1 MPSVITG
8 GYAPP
13 GVYTQTF
20 FGAPP
25 TVPGV
30 PPLVPL
36 FIGTGSEI
44 LVQTNLPVVRGS
56 SSSIDQQIVNE
67 DESGRAVTNIAPSGL
82 ITLGAFDGTFNRF
95 QVRNFPLVN
104 GDGSGTTAT
113 DTSAVSVTLNG
124 DPVVVLGINGTTGI
138 VEISEYPTATDVV
151 LVTYY
156 FDRTDTLV
164 TDTLSAQVTTT
175 AAILDGRV
183 GQNFTFATGSNQFKL
198 SVDGLSEVTVSLP
211 LATVTGA
218 VVVATINGT
227 AGIGTLVASTFVD
240 NLGQTCVRLTADKSI
255 VVGEGDANNV
265 LGFVANEAT
274 SRNATFYVFNR
285 PIVNGNGGGVT
296 TTNPL
301 DVRVLVDSV
310 QVTPTAVN
318 GRTGAITLPYAPK
331 RGSVVTVQYYFNS
344 WQDTFDY
351 LANTGVTSITR
362 AGITASSNGAGLFVQ
377 GSDYILKNDTIV
389 WGTAVLVNTGLHTE
403 GYTAFG
409 DTQVTASL
417 VDNQAFMAEC
427 SRVTTTSGTVSVA
440 SKTQFQLPF
449 QPTTGNGRN
458 SPLGTTNYLIVANG
472 RMDLPTDQPDLV
484 VAYWGFGVQDAYE
497 RGAVTVTKV
506 DSTTSTV
513 TLAGDVPEGATVYA
527 TFYYNTLT
535 DQAFI
540 GSSRGFTV
548 TCAATGTSGAGA
560 YTITNGLNLP
570 VYGVTYLGKGAALN
584 TIEVMFPSGSEFLSD
599 ARLENGVPTLE
610 TVTVQ
615 FASTD
620 ETPAKFSVP
629 GAGPYSTVAGQ
640 SSNLRVTI
648 DGVAGTT
655 GAAGGINLTAPTGS
669 SRGGA
674 FASMLGDEA
683 PYTAA
688 SGETTFPVT
697 AGVDDTVSVLV
708 DGVSITATAAAGV
721 AQDLTAFRDAINTA
735 VLASDPYLDGAGSF
749 PSGYTVAAANY
760 DRLNLHYTGSVSGAS
775 GNQVINLAPAGYA
788 TVALLVA
795 QINTQLATINGL
807 GGLRAAVTCSATADS
822 KLRFTMGISLAAST
836 LTAVGLP
843 TAGDTVTLN
852 GKVYKFT
859 APLVA
864 LDGDVLIGMSES
876 ACLDNLIAA
885 ITLGAGSGVAY
896 AAATTLHPTMTAEA
910 GPGDTLRTYAKSKGS
925 AGNLLTTAASITGPS
940 VWGWTGL
947 TLAGGDDAGFLEFIT
962 DGTAARDFAVVAG
975 LDTGAATLGV
985 QTKLVNGPIAS
996 VYTVT
1001 AASTRKPYDRL
1012 ALRNRVFPGSGSM
1025 AVWNSL
1031 SQMGIQSQGG
1041 SGAALAG
1048 LPSGLLGEGSWGGG
1062 VFSPTILGSV
1072 GWSGGQATA
1081 YGDARDGQPNVVFYD
1096 GSSTDAANNVLKLTL
1111 NGSLVTVVFTASGA
1125 GTNTALGPSSV
1136 AGSVLG
1142 VINAALPSGVVAVQE
1157 GASIRFYATGVAY
1170 LSGSAQFIVGDGSAN
1185 VTLGLSSGDV
1195 ASATP
1200 LTAKQL
1206 ASTLTSHIATA
1217 DFATWMFLPATSS
1230 AGYFSAKGLATTVT
1244 STTGEEYL
1252 FLQSKTLGA
1261 ASSFLFANASTNDA
1275 LRTGS
1280 GLDVV
1285 SGDGSS
1291 GEAAL
1296 NGFFVTSSDPSS
1308 GSGSADTSVF
1318 NTGTGQDGFV
1328 GQTYVDDV
1336 TGLTFTILPR
1346 DGGLSYPTGATATLS
1361 FRVSTNFVTDAN
1373 IPTPGIPGLELTV
1386 ANTVGVP
1393 VGDTAL
1399 VETFKRGGS
1408 EPSIGEVYYVSYNYL
1423 KTDFSSKLFARLS
1436 DVVNEYGAVSPDN
1449 PLSLAAYF
1457 AFLNGS
1463 SVIGC
1468 QQVAK
1473 TTGLSTASEAAYQEA
1488 IDLSA
1493 GASLPGFVSPS
1504 VLVPLTPATETLA
1517 AYTAIHCDVQSS
1529 IRYKAER
1536 TAIFGFASGTRTDQ
1550 ALAIAAAAGDTRVR
1564 FVYPDIASV
1573 ALTNVLGVTK
1583 TYLVDGRYP
1592 AAAVAAATTAPTI
1605 DPATPWESRQIIGF
1619 TALNRRLDTVTAN
1632 QLAVGG
1638 ITVLENR
1645 PPFIRIRHG
1654 VTSDVTNILTK
1665 TPTVIQIADEI
1676 QKRVRAVCSPFIGA
1690 KFLPQILG
1698 QIEGRLSEM
1707 FKQAVAEQIITTF
1720 TGITVTV
1727 DPSDPTA
1734 IIVEAYYQPVW
1745 PLLYIQVTLR
1755 VSAQ

>member
-183 GQNFTFATGSNQFKL
+183 GQNFTFASGTNQFKL
-198 SVDGLSEVTVSLP
+198 AVDGLPEVTVALP
-211 LATVTGA
+211 LAAVTGS

-227 AGIGTLVASTFVD
+227 AGIGSLVASTFVD

-255 VVGEGDANNV
+255 VVGEGNANDV
-265 LGFVANEAT
+265 IGFVANEAT
-274 SRNATFYVFNR
+274 SRNATFYVFNH

-318 GRTGAITLPYAPK
+318 GRTGAITLPFPPK
-331 RGSVVTVQYYFNS
+331 RGSSVTVQYYFNS

-351 LANTGVTSITR
+351 LANTGVTAITR

-377 GSDYILKNDTIV
+377 GADYILKNDTIV

-403 GYTAFG
+403 GFSAFG
-409 DTQVTASL
+409 GTQVTASL

-427 SRVTTTSGTVSVA
+427 SPVVVTSGTVSTE

-458 SPLGTTNYLIVANG
+458 SPLGTTNYLIVSNG

-484 VAYWGFGVQDAYE
+484 VTYWGYSAQDAYE
-497 RGAVTVTKV
+497 RGPVTVTKV
-506 DSTTSTV
+506 DSATSTV
-513 TLAGDVPEGATVYA
+513 TLAGEVPEGATVYA

-548 TCAATGTSGAGA
+548 TCASPGTSGAGT
-560 YTITNGLNLP
+560 YNITNGLNLP
-570 VYGVTYLGKGAALN
+570 VYGVTFLGKGAALN
-584 TIEVMFPSGSEFLSD
+584 TIEVVFPSGSEFLSD

-610 TVTVQ
+610 TVTVE

-620 ETPAKFSVP
+620 ETPALFTAP
-629 GAGPYSTVAGQ
+629 GAGPYNTVAGQ

-655 GAAGGINLTAPTGS
+655 GGAGGINLTIPSGGTRA
-669 SRGGA
+669 GA
-674 FASMLGDEA
+674 FASIVGDEV
-683 PYTAA
+683 PYTAD
-688 SGETTFPVT
+688 SGQTTYDLE
-697 AGVDDTVSVLV
+697 AGVNDSVSVLV
-708 DGVSITATAAAGV
+708 DGVSLTASVGTLLGATA
-721 AQDLTAFRDAINTA
+721 QDFVDAINAAA
-735 VLASDPYLDGAGSF
+735 VAGGAADPYIASGGTFPTGFVVTSNEYDQLLFRYTGTPAGS
-749 PSGYTVAAANY
+749 SGDITLTLTPGTYTAATLATEIAIQFAAAF
-760 DRLNLHYTGSVSGAS
+760 G
-775 GNQVINLAPAGYA
+775 
-788 TVALLVA
+788 
-795 QINTQLATINGL
+795 GL
-807 GGLRAAVTCSATADS
+807 GPAFAGAAVAVAATADS
-822 KLRFTMGISLAAST
+822 GLRFTLTKAT
-836 LTAVGLP
+836 L
-843 TAGDTVTLN
+843 DT
-852 GKVYKFT
+852 
-859 APLVA
+859 
-864 LDGDVLIGMSES
+864 S
-876 ACLDNLIAA
+876 A
-885 ITLGAGSGVAY
+885 
-896 AAATTLHPTMTAEA
+896 
-910 GPGDTLRTYAKSKGS
+910 
-925 AGNLLTTAASITGPS
+925 
-940 VWGWTGL
+940 
-947 TLAGGDDAGFLEFIT
+947 FLEFIT
-962 DGTAARDFAVVAG
+962 HGTPARDFAVVAG
-975 LDTGAATLGV
+975 ISTDATGGNGA
-985 QTKLVNGPIAS
+985 KLCIGPIAS
-996 VYTVT
+996 LYTVT
-1001 AASTRKPYDRL
+1001 PVSGRTPYDRIL
-1012 ALRNRVFPGSGSM
+1012 LRNRIFPGGSSV
-1025 AVWNSL
+1025 APFSVL
-1031 SQMGIQSQGG
+1031 SQCSLQSQGG
-1041 SGAALAG
+1041 TGAALAG
-1048 LPSGLLGEGSWGGG
+1048 LPSGMTGEAAYTGCALG
-1062 VFSPTILGSV
+1062 PTILGDT
-1072 GWSGGQATA
+1072 GWSGQIATA
-1081 YGDARDGQPNVVFYD
+1081 TFGDARDGQPSVTFYD
-1096 GSSTDAANNVLKLTL
+1096 GSDPSFPANNVFKLTV
-1111 NGSLVTVVFTASGA
+1111 NGTLITVVFTASASGTETAVGPAIA
-1125 GTNTALGPSSV
+1125 GSVIQTLNTALATAPGPV
-1136 AGSVLG
+1136 KA
-1142 VINAALPSGVVAVQE
+1142 IQE
-1157 GASIRFYATGVAY
+1157 GAKIRFYGTAAAN
-1170 LSGSAQFIVGDGSAN
+1170 LSGSAVLIVGDGSAN
-1185 VTLGLSSGDV
+1185 DTLGLTSGVV
-1195 ASATP
+1195 AAATP
-1200 LTAKQL
+1200 VTVKQL
-1206 ASTLTSHIATA
+1206 ASALRGHIASA
-1217 DFATWMFLPATSS
+1217 DSTNWFLTPATSS
-1230 AGYFSAKGLATTVT
+1230 AGYFSAKGLATSVV
-1244 STTGEEYL
+1244 SSTGEEYL
-1252 FLQSKTLGA
+1252 LLQSRTLGT
-1261 ASSFLFANASTNDA
+1261 ASSFQFATASLNDA

-1280 GLDVV
+1280 GLGMV

-1291 GEAAL
+1291 GDPAL
-1296 NGFFVTSSDPSS
+1296 NGFFVTSSDPTS
-1308 GSGSADTSVF
+1308 GSGSANTSVF
-1318 NTGTGQDGFV
+1318 NSGVGQDGFV

-1336 TGLTFTILPR
+1336 TGLTFTVLPR
-1346 DGGLSYPTGATATLS
+1346 SGGLSYPTGSTATLS

-1373 IPTPGIPGLELTV
+1373 IPTLAISGLELTV
-1386 ANTVGVP
+1386 ANTVNVP

-1436 DVVNEYGAVSPDN
+1436 DVVNEYGPVSPDN

-1468 QQVAK
+1468 QQVPK
-1473 TTGLSTASEAAYQEA
+1473 TPGLSTASEAAYQAA
-1488 IDLSA
+1488 IDLSS
-1493 GASLPGFVSPS
+1493 GPSLPGFVSPS

-1517 AYTAIHCDVQSS
+1517 RYTAIHCDVQSS

-1536 TAIFGFASGTRTDQ
+1536 TAIFGFGSGTRTDQ

-1592 AAAVAAATTAPTI
+1592 AAAVAASTTAPTI